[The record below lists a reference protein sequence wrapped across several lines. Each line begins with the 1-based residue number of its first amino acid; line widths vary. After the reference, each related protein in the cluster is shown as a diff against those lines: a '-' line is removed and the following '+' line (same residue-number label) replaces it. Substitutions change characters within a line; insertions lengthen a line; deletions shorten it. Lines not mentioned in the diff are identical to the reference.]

1 MGINPAEE
9 GNNAQ
14 KPSTYYVSTTP
25 LSCKLDN
32 KYNYDQPDQNGNNIH
47 YSHNFNFGDFV
58 VENCMKSN
66 AAKDTYVLAD
76 NVKADVS
83 FRLEYDADN
92 LPIQD
97 NMTARYVSIDTKQSG
112 FYKLPWNVGERD
124 VRKGMIVVLIEYE
137 DQTPSDKICI
147 TNAFDN
153 VKGGGKIAIASSIV
167 KPCKVSIAICYELVQ
182 WAPGFLGIVDDYW
195 MNWRINQTFYFI

>member
-1 MGINPAEE
+1 M
-9 GNNAQ
+9 
-14 KPSTYYVSTTP
+14 
-25 LSCKLDN
+25 
-32 KYNYDQPDQNGNNIH
+32 
-47 YSHNFNFGDFV
+47 
-58 VENCMKSN
+58 
-66 AAKDTYVLAD
+66 
-76 NVKADVS
+76 
-83 FRLEYDADN
+83 
-92 LPIQD
+92 
-97 NMTARYVSIDTKQSG
+97 
-112 FYKLPWNVGERD
+112 GERD